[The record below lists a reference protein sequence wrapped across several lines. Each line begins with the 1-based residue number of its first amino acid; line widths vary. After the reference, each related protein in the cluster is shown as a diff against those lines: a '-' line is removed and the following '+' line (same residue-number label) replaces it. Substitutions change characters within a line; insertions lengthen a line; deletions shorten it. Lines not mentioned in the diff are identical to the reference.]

1 MKAIRIASLSLV
13 AACLAFCLSACSVVE
28 DSVNEALEGAA
39 LDIAVDLENA
49 ASDVAGAFD
58 SIASL
63 EEVPAALGELFGAAG
78 TSLDKLTHVEVTD
91 LQTGKTID
99 VADHKLILT
108 VFSGIDPSQWT
119 YTPNNL
125 GSSSEEYE
133 FVIYQ
138 NETVK
143 LDESKSKGESAVMT
157 IVTYTDSSIVHVEIA
172 DLPIAVD
179 MELPQSDID
188 MLRSLAE

>member
-13 AACLAFCLSACSVVE
+13 AACLAFPLSACSVVE
-28 DSVNEALEGAA
+28 DSINEALEGAA

-133 FVIYQ
+133 FVIY
-138 NETVK
+138 
-143 LDESKSKGESAVMT
+143 
-157 IVTYTDSSIVHVEIA
+157 
-172 DLPIAVD
+172 
-179 MELPQSDID
+179 
-188 MLRSLAE
+188 

>member
-39 LDIAVDLENA
+39 LDIAADLENA
-49 ASDVAGAFD
+49 ASDVARAFD

-119 YTPNNL
+119 YTPNNP

-157 IVTYTDSSIVHVEIA
+157 IVTYTDSSIVHVEMA